1 MDSPRQSIIDERTHP
16 LPGSRPSKRRPWLHP
31 LLFVGT
37 FLLGLLLGGAAV
49 FFYALSIA
57 TEGQAV
63 SSSTSSGS
71 GAIMIQVN
79 TTFITQLVEKNLRS
93 SGMPGTVSN
102 VQVVLVHKGPMTV
115 TGDDELSLLGVG
127 VSKHFRLSLQPLVR
141 SCQLQVHVLHA
152 DMGGIPVTG
161 FVALFEDQINEQL
174 QVKPADLPQGFK
186 YCATD
191 VRTESHQ
198 LFVTYSATPE

>member
-1 MDSPRQSIIDERTHP
+1 MDSSRQSIIDERTHP
-16 LPGSRPSKRRPWLHP
+16 LPGSRSSKHRPWLHP

-37 FLLGLLLGGAAV
+37 FLLGLLLGGGAV

-71 GAIMIQVN
+71 GAIMMQVSS
-79 TTFITQLVEKNLRS
+79 TFIAQLIEESIRS

-127 VSKHFRLSLQPLVR
+127 VSKHFRLTLQPLVR

-174 QVKPADLPQGFK
+174 QVKPTDLPQGFG

-198 LFVTYSATPE
+198 LFVTYSATTE